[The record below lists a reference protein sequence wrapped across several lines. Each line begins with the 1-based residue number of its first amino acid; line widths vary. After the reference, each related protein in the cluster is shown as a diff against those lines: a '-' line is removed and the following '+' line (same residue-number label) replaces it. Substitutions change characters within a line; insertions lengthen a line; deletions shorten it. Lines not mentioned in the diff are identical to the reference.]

1 MPDRL
6 KLEEGWSTLFLVW
19 ALVMT
24 AAMAIVAAELMSG
37 LEVLLVIGSVAVLAG
52 LALAKSSFPSRTAH
66 IFALVY
72 GFALVSFMIG
82 ATLPA
87 ELTWRERVLDLI
99 FRQVQWLN
107 KAIGGG
113 TSRDGLIFILQTS
126 GIFWLLGYTAAW
138 YTFRKPRVWAVVLPT
153 GVVLLSVVYYY
164 YGTKPLA
171 LYLVVYALLA
181 LLYIART
188 HLVAREKEW
197 RRASVRYERLEM
209 QIGFLRAGFL
219 VAIFAVLVAW
229 TAPALGASAS
239 VGDALYGANK
249 PWSRFQDTW
258 TRLFASLR
266 SYGSGANDPYQDSLV
281 LGGPRTVG
289 NDPVMDIFVS
299 EQLPYIYWHAVA
311 LDTYDGQGG
320 WSVANQDTVLH
331 MPDDGV
337 LNTPF
342 VNARRVITQTVV
354 TYMNNSSTVY
364 GAPSL
369 IGANQQVFVDF
380 NRDEQG
386 AMEVQGLRARY
397 VLRAGDNYNV
407 VSQVSTANAADLR
420 AASTDYPAWVSEVY
434 LQMPEGI
441 TEETR
446 QLAAELTDPHD
457 NVYDKAWAVQTWLR
471 ENITYN
477 DQIDAPPDDVEPVH
491 YTLFTS
497 REAYCTYYA
506 SAMAMMLRSV
516 GIPAR
521 IVNGYAQGEF
531 RPDSNSY
538 RVKASDAHTWVEVY
552 FPQYGWIQFEPT
564 ASIPVVVRPENAA
577 AAAAGPLSTSALPP
591 GRDELLPD
599 DDLGL
604 GETPNLPEAPP
615 EEQVGAGLLST
626 DTLGWVIRGTI
637 GVALLAIAGLTMLF
651 ANRYNQKIERN
662 VEKSYG
668 RLESWA
674 RWLGISFRPVHTPYE
689 RADMLAMAIPDGR
702 SPIRN
707 LTRQYVLRMFSP
719 RRNGDEAFDPRM
731 EWRVLRPMLLRESIR
746 MRLRRLRRKPAVAGR
761 QRVGGSG

>member
-24 AAMAIVAAELMSG
+24 AATAIVAAELMSG
-37 LEVLLVIGSVAVLAG
+37 LEVLLVVGSVAVLAG
-52 LALAKSSFPSRTAH
+52 LALAKSTFPSRTAH
-66 IFALVY
+66 IFSLVY
-72 GFALVSFMIG
+72 GFALIAFLIG
-82 ATLPA
+82 GTLPA
-87 ELTWRERVLDLI
+87 DMSWRERVLDLI
-99 FRQVQWLN
+99 FRQFQWLN

-153 GVVLLSVVYYY
+153 GVVLLSVIYYY

-171 LYLVVYALLA
+171 MYLVIYALLA
-181 LLYIART
+181 LLYITRT
-188 HLVAREKEW
+188 HLVAQEKEW
-197 RRASVRYERLEM
+197 RQASVRYERLEM

-219 VAIFAVLVAW
+219 VAVIAVLIAW
-229 TAPALGASAS
+229 TAPALGASAT
-239 VGDALYGANK
+239 VGDALYGANQ
-249 PWSRFQDTW
+249 PWRRFQDTW

-266 SYGSGANDPYQDSLV
+266 SYGSGANDPYQDTLV

-320 WSVANQDTVLH
+320 WSVANQETALH
-331 MPDDGV
+331 VPDDGV

-342 VNARRVITQTVV
+342 VSARRMVTQTVV

-369 IGANQQVFVDF
+369 IGADQQIFVDF
-380 NRDEQG
+380 NRDDQG

-407 VSQVSTANAADLR
+407 VSQVSTANAEDLR
-420 AASTDYPAWVSEVY
+420 AASTAYPAWLSEVY
-434 LQMPEGI
+434 LQMPDSI
-441 TEETR
+441 TAETR
-446 QLAAELTDPHD
+446 QLAAELAAPYD
-457 NVYDKAWAVQTWLR
+457 NPYDKAWAIQSWLR

-491 YTLFTS
+491 YTLFEN

-506 SAMAMMLRSV
+506 SAMTMMLRSQ

-552 FPQYGWIQFEPT
+552 FPEYGWIQFEPT
-564 ASIPVVVRPENAA
+564 ASIPIVERPENAA
-577 AAAAGPLSTSALPP
+577 AAAANPITASTLPP
-591 GRDELLPD
+591 DRDSLLPE

-604 GETPNLPEAPP
+604 TDPSALPELPQDTQA
-615 EEQVGAGLLST
+615 GAGIFGAG
-626 DTLGWVIRGTI
+626 TLAWVIRGTI
-637 GVALLAIAGLTMLF
+637 GVVLLAVAGLVMLF
-651 ANRYNQKIERN
+651 ANRYNQNIERN

-674 RWLGISFRPVHTPYE
+674 GWLGISFRPVHTPYE
-689 RADMLAMAIPDGR
+689 RADMLAMAIPEGR

-719 RRNGDEAFDPRM
+719 RRSGDEAFDPRM
-731 EWRVLRPMLLRESIR
+731 EWRVLRPMLLRQSV
-746 MRLRRLRRKPAVAGR
+746 RLRFQRLRRKTDVAGQGR
-761 QRVGGSG
+761 Q